1 MDTST
6 TAVIPPATP
15 DLDAV
20 LNSLLDMAGLVEN
33 SVRQALYAL
42 RGLKQSEASQVFLG
56 EARINEMEV
65 EIDEKAIQ
73 LLARGPMGEIP
84 LRLLIATLRITND
97 LERLGDQAVNVA
109 ERIVSLQSRPPTLPP
124 RELAL
129 MADAVELMVSNAL
142 QALSGRRL
150 ALAQQVLESDDRVDD
165 YAESLGRLLVRE
177 MERTPASV
185 PAQVELLLASRN
197 MERMADHAT
206 NIAEDVIYWLQ
217 GWDVRH
223 RLRAL
228 TDPGL

>member
-165 YAESLGRLLVRE
+165 YAESLGRLLV
-177 MERTPASV
+177 
-185 PAQVELLLASRN
+185 LLLRN
-197 MERMADHAT
+197 RSPGSKT
-206 NIAEDVIYWLQ
+206 T
-217 GWDVRH
+217 
-223 RLRAL
+223 RAWRRRI
-228 TDPGL
+228 D

>member
-228 TDPGL
+228 TAPGL

>member
-109 ERIVSLQSRPPTLPP
+109 ERIVSLQSRQPTLPP

-165 YAESLGRLLVRE
+165 YAESVGRLLVRE

-228 TDPGL
+228 TDTGL

>member
-1 MDTST
+1 MSNPNPGI
-6 TAVIPPATP
+6 IPPRAP
-15 DLDAV
+15 DLDTV
-20 LNSLLDMAGLVEN
+20 LTSLLTMADQVEN
-33 SVRQALYAL
+33 SVRQAVYAL
-42 RGLKQSEASQVFLG
+42 RWMKPGDASHVFLN
-56 EARINEMEV
+56 ESRINEMEV
-65 EIDEKAIQ
+65 EIDERAIQ
-73 LLARGPMGEIP
+73 LLAQGPMGENP

-109 ERIVSLQSRPPTLPP
+109 ERVVSLEPQRPVTVP

-129 MADAVELMVSNAL
+129 MADAVELMVSNSL

-150 ALAQQVLESDDRVDD
+150 ELAQRVLESDDRVDD
-165 YAESLGRLLVRE
+165 YAESVGRLLVKE
-177 MERTPASV
+177 MERAPASV

-206 NIAEDVIYWLQ
+206 NIAEDVIYWIR

-228 TDPGL
+228 MHQYV